1 MYSAGN
7 ILKKNPIQIS
17 LAVNAV
23 LNSLVIAEVI
33 ELSNRAIAAGNVAM
47 VAVLSLFVVSNTT
60 NTAKLEELSDQIR

>member
-1 MYSAGN
+1 MYSLGN
-7 ILKKNPIQIS
+7 VLKKNPIQIS